1 MDDVKDKDMDMI
13 VSFEV
18 GHTGGMDEK
27 GRMILEPVIIAQFGD
42 GKFRQ
47 LYPVQGNDGML
58 WRWLTIAT
66 PSEQET
72 LDAQQK
78 VREDNLKKDT
88 PKENPKDNSSE

>member
-1 MDDVKDKDMDMI
+1 MDEVKDMDRI

-42 GKFRQ
+42 DKFRQ
-47 LYPVQGNDGML
+47 LYPVQGPNGMI

-66 PSEQET
+66 PSEQEAM
-72 LDAQQK
+72 DKEQK
-78 VREDNLKKDT
+78 ELEEKEKAEKDG
-88 PKENPKDNSSE
+88 KVGEK